1 MNTLLLTL
9 ANMGVN
15 LDDVADVVNNCI
27 PQLIFFGV
35 VVAAAIIVLIAMAV
49 NKKLAKPTKFMV
61 RAQSGLAVLLAFGI
75 MLNLVAFGP
84 MSTMLD
90 LVTGNGTITEESG
103 AEANALCTEI
113 AEEGIVLLQ
122 NDDNELP
129 LASGSNLNVFGWASV
144 GPVYGGTGA
153 GAISADRPTVS
164 LLDGLHN
171 AGINTN
177 TELSDFYTAYCA
189 ERPALGYS
197 NHNWTLPEPT
207 AASYTQ
213 ELIDNAK
220 SFSDTAMV
228 VISRVGG
235 EMADLPTN
243 MDGLN
248 YTENSTEYN
257 DFEPGQHY
265 LSLTKTE
272 KNMIDM
278 VTKNFANVVLVY
290 NGANTLEM
298 GFVDEHPQIKS
309 VIWCPGTGQTG
320 FNALGEIV
328 AGEVNPSGHS
338 ADTFVYDLTAAP
350 YFNNIGAF
358 AYTNA
363 DSVGYTAASLFGGD
377 ATLVPPHFVN
387 YVEGIYVGYK
397 FYETAAAEGLI
408 DYDKTVQYPFGHG
421 LSYTTF
427 TQKIDS
433 MTEADGTIT
442 LDVTVTNTGS
452 VAGKDAVQVYFNP
465 PYTDGGIEKA
475 SANLVTFGKTDSIEP
490 GASQTLTLTFNTED
504 MASFDSKDKGCY
516 VLEEGDYIISI
527 NEDSHTV
534 LDSKTYNVASTIVYD
549 ESNPR
554 STDAEAATTKF
565 DFADDKLVT
574 LSRADHFAN
583 YAEAVAA
590 PSDYTMSEESM
601 STLYNDHNWTPED
614 FNDPNDEMPVTGA
627 NNGLKLADLRGA
639 DYDDERW
646 DTLLDQ
652 MTVTEMDDLIALGG
666 YQTKAEASVDK
677 YATIDCDGPAAINNN
692 FTGVGSVG
700 FPAAT
705 LIGMT
710 WSKDLAYSF
719 GDSIGKMANEMNTS
733 GWYGP
738 AMNIHRTA
746 FAGRNFEY
754 YSEDGVLSGTMAEN
768 AIKGA
773 QEHGVYAYMK
783 HFALNDQ
790 EGNRNS
796 MVATWSNEQA
806 IREIYLK
813 PFEMSVKDADCHA
826 VMSSFNYIGNRWAGG
841 CKELLNDVL
850 RGEWGFVGFV
860 ETDYFGVYGYM
871 TADQAVRN
879 GGDLMLCTTGN
890 DYNNVT
896 VLTNSSKQAM
906 RTAAKNILYTVVNSR
921 AYEAENLNPGMAKWK
936 VIMIGADVVAALLI
950 VGLEYTAI
958 KNYKKRKEEE
968 AENV

>member
-1 MNTLLLTL
+1 MAKNKKKGGGVVLWSVLTGVSAVAFGAACVGTNL
-9 ANMGVN
+9 ANASAQAVN
-15 LDDVADVVNNCI
+15 IALKTSTNKTVGKDDSVKYFETGFDSVEDLEAHDKEIAEQLTGEGAVLLKNNGALPLAAGSKISTLSHSSVGIATCGTGSADIDTSKAPTLKEALEADGLEVNPTLWDFYLTGEGSKFPRNPSKDTDATGI
-27 PQLIFFGV
+27 NVRSDYHVNEVPMDVYTDAVKDSFASYGD
-35 VVAAAIIVLIAMAV
+35 AAIITITRLAGEMYDVPIDGFTDGTDALQLTQEEKDLLAMARENFDKVIVLINSTNAMQCDFLTDDSYGVDAA
-49 NKKLAKPTKFMV
+49 LWI
-61 RAQSGLAVLLAFGI
+61 GY
-75 MLNLVAFGP
+75 
-84 MSTMLD
+84 
-90 LVTGNGTITEESG
+90 TGT
-103 AEANALCTEI
+103 
-113 AEEGIVLLQ
+113 
-122 NDDNELP
+122 
-129 LASGSNLNVFGWASV
+129 W
-144 GPVYGGTGA
+144 
-153 GAISADRPTVS
+153 
-164 LLDGLHN
+164 
-171 AGINTN
+171 
-177 TELSDFYTAYCA
+177 
-189 ERPALGYS
+189 
-197 NHNWTLPEPT
+197 
-207 AASYTQ
+207 
-213 ELIDNAK
+213 
-220 SFSDTAMV
+220 
-228 VISRVGG
+228 
-235 EMADLPTN
+235 
-243 MDGLN
+243 GLN
-248 YTENSTEYN
+248 AVA
-257 DFEPGQHY
+257 DI
-265 LSLTKTE
+265 LT
-272 KNMIDM
+272 
-278 VTKNFANVVLVY
+278 
-290 NGANTLEM
+290 
-298 GFVDEHPQIKS
+298 
-309 VIWCPGTGQTG
+309 
-320 FNALGEIV
+320 
-328 AGEVNPSGHS
+328 GEVNPSGHS

-363 DSVGYTAASLFGGD
+363 DSVGYTAAGLFGRD
-377 ATLVPPHFVN
+377 PEQVPPHFVN

-601 STLYNDHNWTPED
+601 NTLYNDHNWTPED

-692 FTGVGSVG
+692 FTGVSSIG
-700 FPAAT
+700 FPSEIIIAST
-705 LIGMT
+705 FNT
-710 WSKDLAYSF
+710 DLARRY
-719 GDSIGKMANEMNTS
+719 GESIGRMASEMNVT
-733 GWYGP
+733 GWYAP
-738 AMNIHRTA
+738 AMNGHRSA
-746 FAGRNFEY
+746 FDGRNFEY
-754 YSEDGVLSGTMAEN
+754 YSEDSVLAGYIGASSIA
-768 AIKGA
+768 GA
-773 QEHGVYAYMK
+773 QSYGVYAYMK

-790 EGNRNS
+790 QINQS
-796 MVATWSNEQA
+796 KLLCTWADEQA
-806 IREIYLK
+806 IREIYLR
-813 PFEMSVKDADCHA
+813 PFEISAKVGGCKA
-826 VMSSFNYIGNRWAGG
+826 VMSSWNYIGNQWAGA
-841 CKELLNDVL
+841 CNALLNGVL
-850 RGEWGFVGFV
+850 RGEWGFRGMVITDGFHF
-860 ETDYFGVYGYM
+860 TDYM
-871 TADQAVRN
+871 DSDIAIRN
-879 GGDLMLCTTGN
+879 GCDLMLKNYDVATNHLTDTTSATS
-890 DYNNVT
+890 V
-896 VLTNSSKQAM
+896 KAM
-906 RTAAKNILYTVVNSR
+906 RQACKNIMYTVVNSR
-921 AYEAENLNPGMAKWK
+921 VYDPANTVSTPIWRTA
-936 VIMIGADVVAALLI
+936 MIVVNVLLA
-950 VGLEYTAI
+950 VLLVVLEVLTF
-958 KNYKKRKEEE
+958 KSYKKKK
-968 AENV
+968 AQ

>member
-90 LVTGNGTITEESG
+90 LVTGNGTITEESSD
-103 AEANALCTEI
+103 EANALCTEI

-228 VISRVGG
+228 VISRVAG
-235 EMADLPTN
+235 EFADLPTD
-243 MDGLN
+243 MSTVN
-248 YTENSTEYN
+248 YTDNSTEYK
-257 DFEPGQHY
+257 DFEDGQHY
-265 LSLTKTE
+265 LSLSKTE
-272 KNMIDM
+272 RDMIDL
-278 VTKNFANVVLVY
+278 VCSNFDNVVLVY
-290 NGANTLEM
+290 NAANTLEL

-377 ATLVPPHFVN
+377 AALVPPHFVN

-452 VAGKDAVQVYFNP
+452 VAGKDVVQVYFNP

-601 STLYNDHNWTPED
+601 NTLYNDHNWTPED
-614 FNDPNDEMPVTGA
+614 HNDPNDEMPVTGA

-652 MTVTEMDDLIALGG
+652 MNVT
-666 YQTKAEASVDK
+666 
-677 YATIDCDGPAAINNN
+677 
-692 FTGVGSVG
+692 
-700 FPAAT
+700 
-705 LIGMT
+705 
-710 WSKDLAYSF
+710 
-719 GDSIGKMANEMNTS
+719 
-733 GWYGP
+733 GWYAP
-738 AMNIHRTA
+738 AMNGHRSA
-746 FAGRNFEY
+746 FDGRNFEY
-754 YSEDGVLSGTMAEN
+754 YSEDSVLAGYIGASSIA
-768 AIKGA
+768 GA
-773 QEHGVYAYMK
+773 QSYGVYAYMK

-790 EGNRNS
+790 QINQNE
-796 MVATWSNEQA
+796 MLCTWADEQA
-806 IREIYLK
+806 IREIYLR
-813 PFEMSVKDADCHA
+813 PFEISAKVGGCKA
-826 VMSSFNYIGNRWAGG
+826 VMSSWNYIGNQWAGA
-841 CKELLNDVL
+841 CNALLNGVL
-850 RGEWGFVGFV
+850 RGEWGFRGMVITDGFHF
-860 ETDYFGVYGYM
+860 TDYM
-871 TADQAVRN
+871 DSDIAIRN
-879 GGDLMLCTTGN
+879 GCDLMLKNYDVATNHLTDTTSATS
-890 DYNNVT
+890 V
-896 VLTNSSKQAM
+896 KAM
-906 RTAAKNILYTVVNSR
+906 RQACKNIMYTVVNSR
-921 AYEAENLNPGMAKWK
+921 VYDPANTVSTPIWRTA
-936 VIMIGADVVAALLI
+936 MIVVDVLLAVLLI
-950 VGLEYTAI
+950 VLEVLTF
-958 KNYKKRKEEE
+958 KSYKKKK
-968 AENV
+968 AQ

>member
-1 MNTLLLTL
+1 MAGLLS
-9 ANMGVN
+9 A
-15 LDDVADVVNNCI
+15 
-27 PQLIFFGV
+27 
-35 VVAAAIIVLIAMAV
+35 
-49 NKKLAKPTKFMV
+49 
-61 RAQSGLAVLLAFGI
+61 
-75 MLNLVAFGP
+75 
-84 MSTMLD
+84 
-90 LVTGNGTITEESG
+90 
-103 AEANALCTEI
+103 
-113 AEEGIVLLQ
+113 
-122 NDDNELP
+122 
-129 LASGSNLNVFGWASV
+129 
-144 GPVYGGTGA
+144 PVYGGTGA

-298 GFVDEHPQIKS
+298 GFVNDYPQIKS

-350 YFNNIGAF
+350 YFNNIGDF

-363 DSVGYTAASLFGGD
+363 DSVGYTVASQAGGD
-377 ATLVPPHFVN
+377 AKLVPRTSSTMLR
-387 YVEGIYVGYK
+387 GIYVGYK

-692 FTGVGSVG
+692 FTGVSSIG
-700 FPAAT
+700 FPSEIIIAST
-705 LIGMT
+705 FNT
-710 WSKDLAYSF
+710 DLARRY
-719 GDSIGKMANEMNTS
+719 GESIGRMASEMNVT
-733 GWYGP
+733 GWYAP
-738 AMNIHRTA
+738 RHERP
-746 FAGRNFEY
+746 
-754 YSEDGVLSGTMAEN
+754 
-768 AIKGA
+768 
-773 QEHGVYAYMK
+773 
-783 HFALNDQ
+783 
-790 EGNRNS
+790 
-796 MVATWSNEQA
+796 
-806 IREIYLK
+806 
-813 PFEMSVKDADCHA
+813 PF
-826 VMSSFNYIGNRWAGG
+826 R
-841 CKELLNDVL
+841 L
-850 RGEWGFVGFV
+850 
-860 ETDYFGVYGYM
+860 
-871 TADQAVRN
+871 
-879 GGDLMLCTTGN
+879 
-890 DYNNVT
+890 
-896 VLTNSSKQAM
+896 
-906 RTAAKNILYTVVNSR
+906 
-921 AYEAENLNPGMAKWK
+921 
-936 VIMIGADVVAALLI
+936 
-950 VGLEYTAI
+950 
-958 KNYKKRKEEE
+958 
-968 AENV
+968 

>member
-298 GFVDEHPQIKS
+298 GFVNDYPQIKS

-350 YFNNIGAF
+350 YFNNIGDF

-363 DSVGYTAASLFGGD
+363 DSVGYTVASQAGGD
-377 ATLVPPHFVN
+377 AKLVPPHFVN

-692 FTGVGSVG
+692 FTGVSSIG
-700 FPAAT
+700 FPSEIIIAST
-705 LIGMT
+705 FNT
-710 WSKDLAYSF
+710 DLARRY
-719 GDSIGKMANEMNTS
+719 
-733 GWYGP
+733 
-738 AMNIHRTA
+738 
-746 FAGRNFEY
+746 
-754 YSEDGVLSGTMAEN
+754 
-768 AIKGA
+768 
-773 QEHGVYAYMK
+773 GVYAYMK

-790 EGNRNS
+790 QINQS
-796 MVATWSNEQA
+796 KLLCTWADEQA
-806 IREIYLK
+806 IREIYLR
-813 PFEMSVKDADCHA
+813 PFEISAKVGGCKA
-826 VMSSFNYIGNRWAGG
+826 VMSSWNYIGNQWAGA
-841 CKELLNDVL
+841 CNALLNGVL
-850 RGEWGFVGFV
+850 RGEWGFRGMVITDGFHF
-860 ETDYFGVYGYM
+860 TDYM
-871 TADQAVRN
+871 DSDIAIRN
-879 GGDLMLCTTGN
+879 GCDLMLKNYDVATNHLTDTTSATS
-890 DYNNVT
+890 V
-896 VLTNSSKQAM
+896 KAM
-906 RTAAKNILYTVVNSR
+906 RQACKNIMYTVVNSR
-921 AYEAENLNPGMAKWK
+921 VYDPANTVSTPIWRTA
-936 VIMIGADVVAALLI
+936 MIVVNVLLA
-950 VGLEYTAI
+950 VLLVVLEVLTF
-958 KNYKKRKEEE
+958 KSYKKKK
-968 AENV
+968 AQ